1 MLGQFTR
8 AESKIMIPA
17 ERAKGF
23 LPKHI
28 IGKKTA
34 TPSIPKEAIEKS
46 L

>member
-1 MLGQFTR
+1 MLGQYTR
-8 AESKIMIPA
+8 AESKTMIPV

-28 IGKKTA
+28 IEKKTA
-34 TPSIPKEAIEKS
+34 TPSIPKEAVEKS